1 MDSQAITII
10 RDKTSLPINAGMK
23 FLRMPE
29 ERTTGIFALVLGIV
43 AIMPVLLVM
52 FI

>member
-1 MDSQAITII
+1 MNSQAITII

-23 FLRMPE
+23 YARPE
-29 ERTTGIFALVLGIV
+29 MDSLSGIV
-43 AIMPVLLVM
+43 AIFLGVTAIVPVLLVM